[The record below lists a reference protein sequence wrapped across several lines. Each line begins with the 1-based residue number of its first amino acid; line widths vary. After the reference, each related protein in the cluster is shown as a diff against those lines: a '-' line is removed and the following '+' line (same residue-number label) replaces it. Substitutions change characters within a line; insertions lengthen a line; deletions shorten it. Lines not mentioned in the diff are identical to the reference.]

1 MSSTLQPPK
10 PLTGT
15 PSDHCRPTL
24 ASALCHPHLA
34 GLDALRAV
42 AVLLVLIDHSGL
54 TNFGTLRVLYGG
66 LGVEI
71 FFVLSGFLI
80 TWLLLGEADRHGRID
95 LGAFYWRRATRLL
108 PAMVVYLV
116 VGALLLLAM
125 GKPLP
130 WAAITAYA
138 LYAMNYYQ
146 GLTGAEPHYLSHA
159 WSLAVEE
166 QFYLLWPALLI
177 VLLRRGWSLPRSL
190 TALILSLWAVK
201 AVWVLVLGVGDDYLY
216 RALETRAD
224 QLFMG
229 CLLAVVLRSGDRW
242 HAVFDT
248 LARHRWLAGALVL
261 ALLATTALL
270 QADVTTKYL
279 IGYAVE
285 PLLIAVLLPLVLVEA
300 RRQGWMA
307 RAINAPAVVLV
318 GQVSYGLYLYHPF
331 LIHPVRKVVLRLTGS
346 MPLAV
351 ALSLLVVVVVAWAS
365 FRWIETPL
373 RDRLNRKV
381 SRGTARTRH
390 DLPQTSEMP
399 EGMRAA

>member
-1 MSSTLQPPK
+1 MPSIQPPST
-10 PLTGT
+10 PLAG
-15 PSDHCRPTL
+15 PLSDLRRPTL
-24 ASALCHPHLA
+24 ASALRQPHLA

-80 TWLLLGEADRHGRID
+80 TWLLLGEVDRHGRID

-108 PAMVVYLV
+108 PAMLVYLV

-130 WAAITAYA
+130 WPAITAYA

-177 VLLRRGWSLPRSL
+177 VLLRRGWSLRRSL
-190 TALILSLWAVK
+190 AGLILSLWAVK

-300 RRQGWMA
+300 RRAGWVA
-307 RAINAPAVVLV
+307 RAINAPVVVLI
-318 GQVSYGLYLYHPF
+318 GQVSYGIYLYHPF
-331 LIHPVRKVVLRLTGS
+331 LIHPVRNAVLRLTGS

-351 ALSLLVVVVVAWAS
+351 GLSLLLVLAVAWAS

-373 RDRLNRKV
+373 RHHLNGKL
-381 SRGTARTRH
+381 SRGATPTRH
-390 DLPQTSEMP
+390 GSPQTSEMP